1 MSSLFDADFPHSS
14 STSVRFPRCDNKANS
29 MKLRLALALLIPT
42 LPTGCGYHTAGSA
55 THIPPSVRTLAVPI
69 FATRVQAFHTE
80 MDFTRAVITELN
92 TRTKY
97 RILNSDTTTAD
108 ATLHGTILA
117 QVITPLTYDATTSQ
131 TSSYLVAVTARV
143 VLTAHDGTVL
153 YRNDAITFR
162 EQYQSTQD
170 LSGFIQEGSPAI
182 SRMSR
187 DFAQTLVGDMLESF

>member
-1 MSSLFDADFPHSS
+1 M
-14 STSVRFPRCDNKANS
+14 
-29 MKLRLALALLIPT
+29 
-42 LPTGCGYHTAGSA
+42 
-55 THIPPSVRTLAVPI
+55 PI
-69 FATRVQAFHTE
+69 FATRVQAYHTE
-80 MDFTRAVITELN
+80 MAFTQAVIRELN

-97 RILNSDTTTAD
+97 RILNSDSTDAD
-108 ATLHGTILA
+108 ATLHGTILT
-117 QVITPLTYDATTSQ
+117 QTITPLTYDATTGQ
-131 TSSYLVAVTARV
+131 TSSYLVAITARV

-187 DFAQTLVGDMLESF
+187 DFAQALVSDMLESF